1 MNNISKARKDMIDLE
16 AITRNLE
23 ENYQPPVIELTNY
36 EKAQEESAVISY
48 EELLKR
54 KNTNVVNYDDSYVN
68 ETNVEVKKI
77 DLRDNIEPTTMEI
90 MNTKVEVRLF
100 DYEKEE
106 ALHIDLTSDE
116 KKIFELSY
124 GSVSEMNSDTEE
136 TITNFALTFRD
147 EQDKASKIEVEF
159 KVVADLQP
167 KVGKVV
173 VKNII
178 SYDKVTQADVDGIVN
193 KIFNYGTFG
202 KYVKNKYD
210 EAQAQIPSEPSYDV
224 NYEDDLLDS
233 GDNELDLNNPT
244 IEIG

>member
-77 DLRDNIEPTTMEI
+77 DLRDNVEPTTMEI

-106 ALHIDLTSDE
+106 AFLKALRQLQSDL
-116 KKIFELSY
+116 
-124 GSVSEMNSDTEE
+124 
-136 TITNFALTFRD
+136 AR
-147 EQDKASKIEVEF
+147 
-159 KVVADLQP
+159 
-167 KVGKVV
+167 
-173 VKNII
+173 
-178 SYDKVTQADVDGIVN
+178 
-193 KIFNYGTFG
+193 
-202 KYVKNKYD
+202 
-210 EAQAQIPSEPSYDV
+210 
-224 NYEDDLLDS
+224 
-233 GDNELDLNNPT
+233 
-244 IEIG
+244 

>member
-1 MNNISKARKDMIDLE
+1 MDKLVKRLLELMKLEYEDRKFNDTKFDIVELINE
-16 AITRNLE
+16 VIRNS
-23 ENYQPPVIELTNY
+23 QVM
-36 EKAQEESAVISY
+36 
-48 EELLKR
+48 LK
-54 KNTNVVNYDDSYVN
+54 
-68 ETNVEVKKI
+68 E
-77 DLRDNIEPTTMEI
+77 
-90 MNTKVEVRLF
+90 
-100 DYEKEE
+100 
-106 ALHIDLTSDE
+106 H
-116 KKIFELSY
+116 
-124 GSVSEMNSDTEE
+124 
-136 TITNFALTFRD
+136 
-147 EQDKASKIEVEF
+147 KIEVEF
-159 KVVADLQP
+159 KVIADLQP

-210 EAQAQIPSEPSYDV
+210 EAQAEIPSEPSYDV

>member
-1 MNNISKARKDMIDLE
+1 MIFNIKSEDFIFITIVLLLIITSIIILITLRNKEKYMNNISKARKDMIDLE

-77 DLRDNIEPTTMEI
+77 DLRDNVEPTTMEI

-106 ALHIDLTSDE
+106 AFLKALRQLQSDL
-116 KKIFELSY
+116 
-124 GSVSEMNSDTEE
+124 
-136 TITNFALTFRD
+136 AR
-147 EQDKASKIEVEF
+147 
-159 KVVADLQP
+159 
-167 KVGKVV
+167 
-173 VKNII
+173 
-178 SYDKVTQADVDGIVN
+178 
-193 KIFNYGTFG
+193 
-202 KYVKNKYD
+202 
-210 EAQAQIPSEPSYDV
+210 
-224 NYEDDLLDS
+224 
-233 GDNELDLNNPT
+233 
-244 IEIG
+244 